1 VYRSHSV
8 VLGTGSVPYMHP
20 WLNQFVEH
28 EQLTIKQLVLLSLI
42 HLVFIEE
49 PSVQEH
55 LVISDVCT
63 QGVCVFFFN

>member
-1 VYRSHSV
+1 
-8 VLGTGSVPYMHP
+8 MHP

-49 PSVQEH
+49 PSVQQPVR
-55 LVISDVCT
+55 LAVAYGWC
-63 QGVCVFFFN
+63 